1 MSTTPHDALFKK
13 VFSRIE
19 HAASALRTLLPP
31 PIAARIDFSA
41 LTLRPGSFVDQQL
54 ATSHSDLLFSASI
67 TGQPLLIYL
76 LFEHQSA
83 ADPIM
88 PYRLLRYM
96 MRVWE
101 AHLADHPEARR
112 LPAILPVVLHHSETG
127 WRGSV
132 RFEDLLDLD
141 PDTLAALV
149 EHVPRFRFVL
159 EDVSHESDEALR
171 ARGMTPLGRLALWCF
186 RHARQ
191 PHELVRGLG
200 AWLELVQEVRR
211 APDGRAALALIW
223 RYILTISDRRDPD
236 ALLRG
241 LLAAAGPES
250 KEEIVSVADY
260 LEEKGRLKGQRSA
273 LLDLLGVRFGQLPD
287 DAVAKIQA
295 ADAQHL
301 KEWILRV
308 LTAPTLAEVLG
319 EG

>member
-31 PIAARIDFSA
+31 AIAARIDFSA

-67 TGQPLLIYL
+67 TGQP
-76 LFEHQSA
+76 
-83 ADPIM
+83 
-88 PYRLLRYM
+88 
-96 MRVWE
+96 
-101 AHLADHPEARR
+101 
-112 LPAILPVVLHHSETG
+112 
-127 WRGSV
+127 
-132 RFEDLLDLD
+132 
-141 PDTLAALV
+141 
-149 EHVPRFRFVL
+149 RFRFVL
-159 EDVSHESDEALR
+159 EDVSLESDEALR

-191 PHELVRGLG
+191 PHELVRRLG

-223 RYILTISDRRDPD
+223 RYILTISDRREPD

-260 LEEKGRLKGQRSA
+260 LEEKGRLKGKLEGQRSM
-273 LLDLLGVRFGQLPD
+273 LLELLGVRFGELPEG
-287 DAVAKIQA
+287 AVSKIQA

-301 KEWILRV
+301 KAWSLRL
-308 LTAPTLAEVLG
+308 LTAPTLADVLG
-319 EG
+319 DD